1 MVRAVRGDGG
11 RAQALVGSWEYLIFL
26 FAWRKKQRPPSLVII
41 PRAHVSLVARLL
53 LPVPLEER
61 LSAAAAAALMNFLSQ
76 AQAKEVRELFT
87 FLDTDHDGLLD
98 VCQGINLCRQL
109 GFNVDA
115 STLQHTEQH
124 VSIKDLLGWCEAF
137 VAKCAHSEDLHLT
150 QMFQLLSQRHIGGSE
165 GITGRGLRRYLADE
179 KLSFPP
185 EQAPS
190 RAASLNAL
198 ACTHWHAHAA
208 PWCSCRC
215 SP

>member
-1 MVRAVRGDGG
+1 MEEETA
-11 RAQALVGSWEYLIFL
+11 ATAPE
-26 FAWRKKQRPPSLVII
+26 SLVII

>member
-26 FAWRKKQRPPSLVII
+26 FAWRKKQAPPSLVII

>member
-1 MVRAVRGDGG
+1 MEEETGAT
-11 RAQALVGSWEYLIFL
+11 F
-26 FAWRKKQRPPSLVII
+26 
-41 PRAHVSLVARLL
+41 PRYHPTRVSLVARLL